1 MKKAPKLS
9 TASLWT
15 YATLLTGLLCS
26 ALAYWQLARSNE
38 AQTREAVA
46 KAANHA
52 ADTVVERLYLY
63 QYGVRGARGIIASAG
78 EQAINREQFLRYS
91 KTRDIDVEFPGARGF
106 GFIRRVPEADEAR
119 FLEQARADGKADFTI
134 HQLTPH
140 AGERYVTQYLEPV
153 ERNGPAIGLDIASE
167 SNRLEAANAAM
178 RSGKAR
184 LTGPITLLQASGN
197 PLQSFLILLPIYRTV
212 QTPASVADREAEL
225 FGWSFAP
232 LVMEEVLASLRLD
245 KAQIHLRLYDV
256 TDTGKAEQFYDS
268 DGSHLPELF
277 TETLQRELFGRR
289 WQIEFSVGPLFVQQM
304 HLPSPE
310 LVLLLGGLVSLLAA
324 TLARVLGINRQRRQQ
339 IIAEQAR
346 LAAVV
351 ESSADAIIGKNLVGM
366 VTSWNHGAEHLFGY
380 TVDEA
385 LGHLLSDLV
394 VPRELLA
401 EEADILA
408 RISRGEQ
415 ILSFETRR
423 RCRDGHS
430 IDVSVTASPI
440 YAGNGQ
446 VQGASTT
453 VRDISA
459 QKAAEA
465 RILELNSSLEAQ
477 VAQRTAELRQL
488 NLLLGSVLQSASEVS
503 IIATDLDG
511 TIRIFNRGA
520 ERLLG
525 YRADEMVGQ
534 CTPIRIHES
543 SEVAARSAELSAELG
558 KPVEGFQVFVH
569 KSGIEGAETREWT
582 YVRKNGTHFPV
593 SLVVTTM
600 RDETGQNLGYLG
612 IAVDITERKAAE
624 RELAASLAITQ
635 GILDTAINPIITIDA
650 RGTVHSFNPAGERV
664 FGYRREEV
672 VGHNVKMLMPEPY
685 CSAHDGYLE
694 RYLHDN
700 TPRVIGVG
708 REAVGLRRDGSA
720 FPIQLYVGAMQIA
733 DEPMFV
739 GMIVDISEQQRQ
751 QRELTATRDQLLMAS
766 EVAGLGIWS
775 WNLADDSLQF
785 NERMFEL
792 YDLPPTLREHGLN
805 YGHWRSRLHPEDRE
819 ATEALLQAAV
829 EGRGH
834 YSPAFR
840 ILCQDGRVR
849 YIQAGAQ
856 VERDAS
862 GKALRVIG
870 INLDIT
876 AQREL
881 ESRLRQAREQALAAS
896 AAKSAFL
903 ANMSHEIRTPLNA
916 VLGML
921 QLLQQTELNRRQHEY
936 VTKTQSAAKSL
947 LGLLNDILDY
957 SKIEAGKLQL
967 DPHPFELETLM
978 RDLAVVLSGNQGQ
991 KDIEVM
997 YDLAPSLPPR
1007 LIGDSLRLQQVLI
1020 NLAGNALKFT
1030 LQGQVVLSIATL
1042 ERANDSIRLRIAVSD
1057 TGIGISPD
1065 QLEHIFEG
1073 FTQAEASTTRRF
1085 GGSGLGLVISQRLVR
1100 LMGGELQ
1107 VQSEPG
1113 KGSLFW
1119 FDLDFAVPHDT
1130 PAKTA
1135 SPPNTPPIHVLVVD
1149 DTPLVGELLMRT
1161 GAALGWRAE
1170 HASGGTQAVE
1180 QVNAARQRGEPYDVV
1195 LMDWRMHDLDGL
1207 SAAQLIQEHAG
1218 GSRPPVVLMITAY
1231 GREVLADAQ
1240 KDGQAPFVDFLTKP
1254 VTPQQLANAV
1264 QRALSGSSSQPTV
1277 RPAQTARPQRL
1288 SGMRLLVV
1296 EDNALNRQVAA
1307 ELLAGEGADV
1317 ELAEDGLQGVNRVLA
1332 ADPPYDLVIMDMQM
1346 PEIDGREATRRIRA
1360 NSRFATLPILAMT
1373 ANVSAADRETCLAAG
1388 MNEHV
1393 GKPIDLEELVAAIQ
1407 ALTGLN
1413 APPSLQRPERDEASD
1428 IESVDSFL
1436 SRFGGNL
1443 ELFRSILSSFRP
1455 EMGKMLDALEAR
1467 LQERDI
1473 EGAAAVLHTIKGSAG
1488 TLGASMLATRA
1499 SELETRLKGADAQ
1512 LASDLLEQP
1521 VLDELRRLLA
1531 RTADRIEAAID
1542 SVQPQ
1547 VSPSNEEG
1555 KKD

>member
-1 MKKAPKLS
+1 MKKAPRLS
-9 TASLWT
+9 RATLWT

-26 ALAYWQLARSNE
+26 ALASWHVSRSNE
-38 AQTREAVA
+38 AQIRETVA
-46 KAANHA
+46 KAANRI
-52 ADTVVERLYLY
+52 ADDVVERMHRY
-63 QYGVRGARGIIASAG
+63 QYGLRGARGAILTVG
-78 EQAINREQFLRYS
+78 ERALSREQFLRYS
-91 KTRDIDVEFPGARGF
+91 QSRDIDIEFPGARGF
-106 GFIRRVPEADEAR
+106 GFIRRVAEADEAH
-119 FLEQARADGKADFTI
+119 FLEQARADGMADFAI
-134 HQLTPH
+134 HQFTPH

-153 ERNGPAIGLDIASE
+153 ERNGPAIGVDIASE
-167 SNRLEAANAAM
+167 SHRLEAANAAM
-178 RSGKAR
+178 RSGEVR
-184 LTGPITLLQASGN
+184 LTGPITLLQASSN
-197 PLQSFLILLPIYRTV
+197 PSQSFLILMPIYRTIR
-212 QTPASVADREAEL
+212 TPANVADREAEL

-232 LVMEEVLASLRLD
+232 LVIEEVLFSLRLD
-245 KAQIHLRLYDV
+245 QAQARLHLYDV

-268 DGSHLPELF
+268 GDNHFPELF
-277 TETLQRELFGRR
+277 SETLQREVFGRR
-289 WQIEFSVGPLFVQQM
+289 WQIDFGVHPLFVQAM
-304 HLPSPE
+304 HLPPPGM
-310 LVLLLGGLVSLLAA
+310 VLLLGGLVSAMAA
-324 TLARVLGINRQRRQQ
+324 TLASVLGISRQRRQQ
-339 IIAEQAR
+339 IVAEQAR
-346 LAAVV
+346 LAAIV
-351 ESSADAIIGKNLVGM
+351 ENSADAIIGSNLIGV
-366 VTSWNHGAEHLFGY
+366 VNSWNRAAEQLFGY
-380 TVDEA
+380 TAEEA
-385 LGHLLSDLV
+385 LGHLLGDLV
-394 VPRELLA
+394 VPRELLV
-401 EEADILA
+401 EEADLLA
-408 RISRGEQ
+408 RIGRGEQ
-415 ILSFETRR
+415 ILSFETRH
-423 RCRDGHS
+423 RCRDGHA
-430 IDVSVTASPI
+430 IEVSVTASPI
-440 YAGNGQ
+440 RASSGQ
-446 VQGASTT
+446 VVGGSMT
-453 VRDISA
+453 VRDISV

-465 RILELNSSLEAQ
+465 HILELNARLEGQ
-477 VAQRTAELRQL
+477 VAQRTTELRQL
-488 NLLLGSVLQSASEVS
+488 NLLLNAVLQSASEVS

-511 TIRIFNRGA
+511 TIRVFNHGA
-520 ERLLG
+520 ECLLG
-525 YRADEMVGQ
+525 YRADEMVGRR
-534 CTPIRIHES
+534 TPMLIHDGH
-543 SEVAARSAELSAELG
+543 EVEARGVELSAELG
-558 KPVEGFQVFVH
+558 KLVEGFQVFVC
-569 KSGIEGAETREWT
+569 KAGVEGSETREWT
-582 YVRKNGTHFPV
+582 YVRKDGSRFPV
-593 SLVVTTM
+593 SLVITTM
-600 RDETGQNLGYLG
+600 CDETGRSLGYLG

-624 RELAASLAITQ
+624 RELAASLATTQ

-650 RGTVHSFNPAGERV
+650 RGTVRSFNPAGERV
-664 FGYRREEV
+664 FGYHREEV

-685 CSAHDGYLE
+685 RSAHDGYLE
-694 RYLHDN
+694 RYLCDN

-720 FPIQLYVGAMQIA
+720 FPMQLYVGAMKIA

-751 QRELTATRDQLLMAS
+751 QRELTAARDQLLMAS

-792 YDLPPTLREHGLN
+792 YDLPLTLREHGLN

-881 ESRLRQAREQALAAS
+881 ESHLRQAREQALAAS

-921 QLLQQTELNRRQHEY
+921 QLLRQTELNPRQSEY

-957 SKIEAGKLQL
+957 SKIEAGKLHL
-967 DPHPFELETLM
+967 DLHPFELETLM

-997 YDLAPSLPPR
+997 YDLDPSLPPR

-1030 LQGQVVLSIATL
+1030 LQGQVVLRIATL
-1042 ERANDSIRLRIAVSD
+1042 GRTENSIRLRMAVSD

-1073 FTQAEASTTRRF
+1073 FTQAEASTSRRF

-1119 FDLDFAVPHDT
+1119 FDLDFAVPQDT
-1130 PAKTA
+1130 LAKTSLPAA
-1135 SPPNTPPIHVLVVD
+1135 SPIHVLVVD

-1170 HASGGTQAVE
+1170 HASGGTEAIERVS
-1180 QVNAARQRGEPYDVV
+1180 AARQRGEPYDVV
-1195 LMDWRMHDLDGL
+1195 LMDWRMRDLDGL

-1218 GSRPPVVLMITAY
+1218 ESRPPVVLMITAY

-1254 VTPQQLANAV
+1254 VTPQQLADAV
-1264 QRALSGSSSQPTV
+1264 QRALAGNVS
-1277 RPAQTARPQRL
+1277 PAPCQSLPTARPQRL
-1288 SGMRLLVV
+1288 GGLRLLVV

-1307 ELLAGEGADV
+1307 ELLGNEGADV
-1317 ELAEDGLQGVNRVLA
+1317 ELAEDGLQGVSRVLA
-1332 ADPPYDLVIMDMQM
+1332 ADPPYDLVVMDMQM
-1346 PEIDGREATRRIRA
+1346 PGIDGREATRRIR
-1360 NSRFATLPILAMT
+1360 SDRRFASLPILAMT

-1407 ALTGLN
+1407 ALIGRQ
-1413 APPSLQRPERDEASD
+1413 APSALQPPERNEASSD
-1428 IESVDSFL
+1428 IDSIDSL
-1436 SRFGGNL
+1436 LNRFGGNL
-1443 ELFRSILSSFRP
+1443 ELFRDVFASFRP
-1455 EMGKMLDALEAR
+1455 EMGKMLDALEAHLR
-1467 LQERDI
+1467 QRDL
-1473 EGAAAVLHTIKGSAG
+1473 EGIAAVLHTIKGSAG
-1488 TLGASMLATRA
+1488 TLGASALAARA
-1499 SELETRLKGADAQ
+1499 SELETKLRGGDAQ
-1512 LASDLLEQP
+1512 STADLFEQP
-1521 VLDELRRLLA
+1521 VLDELRQLLA
-1531 RTADRIEAAID
+1531 RAADRLEAAIGAA
-1542 SVQPQ
+1542 QPG
-1547 VSPSNEEG
+1547 PGTTPPNE
-1555 KKD
+1555 

>member
-1 MKKAPKLS
+1 MKKAPRLS
-9 TASLWT
+9 RATLWT

-26 ALAYWQLARSNE
+26 ALASWHVSRSNE

-106 GFIRRVPEADEAR
+106 GFIRRVAEADEAR

-134 HQLTPH
+134 HQLTSH

-178 RSGKAR
+178 RSGEAR

-245 KAQIHLRLYDV
+245 KAQVHLRLYDV
-256 TDTGKAEQFYDS
+256 TDAGKAEQFYDS

-324 TLARVLGINRQRRQQ
+324 TLARVLGISQQRRRQ
-339 IIAEQAR
+339 IASEQAR
-346 LAAVV
+346 LAAIV
-351 ESSADAIIGKNLVGM
+351 EGSADAIIGKNLVGV

-380 TVDEA
+380 TTDEA

-408 RISRGEQ
+408 CIGRGEHVQ
-415 ILSFETRR
+415 SFETRR
-423 RCRDGHS
+423 RCRDGHP
-430 IDVSVTASPI
+430 IDVSVTVSPI

-446 VQGASTT
+446 VIGASTT

-465 RILELNSSLEAQ
+465 HILELNSGLEAQ

-511 TIRIFNRGA
+511 MIRIFNRGA

-534 CTPIRIHES
+534 CTPMRIHES
-543 SEVAARSAELSAELG
+543 NEVSARSAELSAELG
-558 KPVEGFQVFVH
+558 KPVEGFRVFVC
-569 KSGIEGAETREWT
+569 KPEVEGSENREWT
-582 YVRKNGTHFPV
+582 YVRKNGTRFPV
-593 SLVVTTM
+593 SLVVTAM
-600 RDETGQNLGYLG
+600 RDEAGQVSGYLG

-624 RELAASLAITQ
+624 QELAASLATTQ
-635 GILDTAINPIITIDA
+635 AILDTAINPIITIDA
-650 RGTVHSFNPAGERV
+650 RGMVRSFNPAGERV

-672 VGHNVKMLMPEPY
+672 VGHNIKMLMPEPY
-685 CSAHDGYLE
+685 RSEHDGYIE
-694 RYLHDN
+694 RHLREGR
-700 TPRVIGVG
+700 PRLIGIG
-708 REAVGLRRDGSA
+708 REVLGQRKDGSV
-720 FPIQLYVGAMQIA
+720 FPLQLYVGAMLA
-733 DEPMFV
+733 AEEPMFV
-739 GMIVDISEQQRQ
+739 GVIADITQQQQQRS
-751 QRELTATRDQLLMAS
+751 ELMAARDQLLMAS
-766 EVAGLGIWS
+766 EVAELGIWT
-775 WNLADDSLQF
+775 WTLADDSLQW
-785 NERMFEL
+785 NERMLEL
-792 YDLPPTLREHGLN
+792 YALPLELRDSGLN
-805 YGHWRSRLHPEDRE
+805 YGHWRSRVYPEDLE
-819 ATEALLQAAV
+819 ATEACLQAAV
-829 EGRGH
+829 AGH
-834 YSPAFR
+834 GNYNLVFR
-840 ILCQDGRVR
+840 IQRPDGQIR

-856 VERDAS
+856 IERDAS

-870 INLDIT
+870 INRDIT

-881 ESRLRQAREQALAAS
+881 ESSLLQAKEQALAAS
-896 AAKSAFL
+896 AAKSSFL
-903 ANMSHEIRTPLNA
+903 ANMSHEIRTPMNA

-921 QLLQQTELNRRQHEY
+921 QLLQQTELSHRQHEY
-936 VTKTQSAAKSL
+936 AVKAKSAAKSL

-967 DPHPFELETLM
+967 DLHPFELETLM

-997 YDLAPSLPPR
+997 YDLDPSLPLQ

-1030 LQGQVVLSIATL
+1030 LQGQVVLRIATL
-1042 ERANDSIRLRIAVSD
+1042 GRTENSIRLRMAVSD

-1073 FTQAEASTTRRF
+1073 FTQAEASTSRRF

-1119 FDLDFAVPHDT
+1119 FDLDFAVPQDMLPT
-1130 PAKTA
+1130 TSLPVA
-1135 SPPNTPPIHVLVVD
+1135 SPIHVLVVD

-1170 HASGGTQAVE
+1170 HASGGTEAVE
-1180 QVNAARQRGEPYDVV
+1180 RVSAARQRGEPYDVV
-1195 LMDWRMHDLDGL
+1195 LMDWRMRDLDGL

-1218 GSRPPVVLMITAY
+1218 ESRPPVVLMITAY

-1254 VTPQQLANAV
+1254 VTPQQLADAV
-1264 QRALSGSSSQPTV
+1264 QRALASNAS
-1277 RPAQTARPQRL
+1277 PAPCPPLPTARPQRL
-1288 SGMRLLVV
+1288 GGLRLLVV

-1307 ELLAGEGADV
+1307 ELLGNEGADV
-1317 ELAEDGLQGVNRVLA
+1317 ELAEDGLQGVSRVLA
-1332 ADPPYDLVIMDMQM
+1332 ADPPYDLVVMDMQM
-1346 PEIDGREATRRIRA
+1346 PGIDGREATRRIR
-1360 NSRFATLPILAMT
+1360 SDRRFASLPILAMT

-1393 GKPIDLEELVAAIQ
+1393 GKPIDLEELVAATL
-1407 ALTGLN
+1407 ALTGRKPL
-1413 APPSLQRPERDEASD
+1413 PSPQQPKQSEASD

-1443 ELFRSILSSFRP
+1443 DLFRNVLSSFRP
-1455 EMGKMLDALEAR
+1455 EIGKILDTLEAR
-1467 LQERDI
+1467 LQERDA
-1473 EGAAAVLHTIKGSAG
+1473 EGAAAVLHTLKGSAG
-1488 TLGASMLATRA
+1488 TLGAGMLAARA
-1499 SELETRLKGADAQ
+1499 SALEARLKGADAQ
-1512 LASDLLEQP
+1512 LAADLLKQP
-1521 VLDELRRLLA
+1521 ELDELRRLLA
-1531 RTADRIEAAID
+1531 RTADQIEAAIG
-1542 SVQPQ
+1542 SVPQ
-1547 VSPSNEEG
+1547 ATPSEEEG
-1555 KKD
+1555 KQG